1 MVQGYIIHQ
10 RNKNQKNIIT
20 FLSMKS
26 PFSFPFL
33 LTLFTAEE
41 EGFETYRFSTR
52 CRYFCS
58 VLPSKI
64 SDNGFEPPNS
74 LPDCLSSCSLCSLRK
89 RRGSNPRLGFPN
101 AGFRNRCLQPLS
113 HSSLSIYK
121 QNRIPIKLAFF

>member
-1 MVQGYIIHQ
+1 MVQEHIINL
-10 RNKNQKNIIT
+10 RNKNQKNFIT
-20 FLSMKS
+20 FLFVKS

-33 LTLFTAEE
+33 LTSFTAEE

-58 VLPSKI
+58 VSPSKI

-74 LPDCLSSCSLCSLRK
+74 LPDCLSSCSLRSLRK
-89 RRGSNPRLGFPN
+89 RRGSNPRLSFPN

-113 HSSLSIYK
+113 HSSLSIINKIEY
-121 QNRIPIKLAFF
+121 P